1 MDCVKKNAA
10 IVLQSSLGTGN
21 ARSFFFF
28 VIENKRLILEPV
40 WNATCSNPTL
50 MAQFSASEPG
60 MLVLLGG
67 SLLAVSLIMRWLLT
81 TLVRAFGRSPKPNL
95 RAQESPLK

>member
-1 MDCVKKNAA
+1 MQQLSFSLPWAPVTREPSFSLSLKTKGLFQSLFGTPHAFNPA
-10 IVLQSSLGTGN
+10 I
-21 ARSFFFF
+21 
-28 VIENKRLILEPV
+28 
-40 WNATCSNPTL
+40 

-67 SLLAVSLIMRWLLT
+67 GLLAASLIMRWLLT
-81 TLVRAFGRSPKPNL
+81 TVVRAFSRSPKPNL

>member
-10 IVLQSSLGTGN
+10 IVLQSSLGTGD
-21 ARSFFFF
+21 ARTFFFF
-28 VIENKRLILEPV
+28 VIENKRLISESI
-40 WNATCSNPTL
+40 WNATCLNPAI

-67 SLLAVSLIMRWLLT
+67 GLLAASLIMRWLLT
-81 TLVRAFGRSPKPNL
+81 TVVRAFSRSPKPNL